1 MDAKTEARKKMTALN
16 KFYNFKKVSEFFKV
30 LRDSGIINMWQA
42 PSFLYI
48 GRERLEHEFKYKNI
62 PDEEKFEELLDM
74 ADNMERLM
82 KVGAQMKIS
91 KANKNTGDE
100 ETDDDYDEFDRKYM
114 VNFNRTLQKDSGDLF
129 RAWSTLLGK
138 DIKESYSLKEHIS
151 KILKEETSLKK
162 KLKELIDKEGLV
174 QTARKVNGI
183 FNLAKVL
190 DTSVLELL
198 KQFALGKEI
207 STDELTNTGGYDFV
221 GKIIDIKDNDYSNL
235 GIRRFDFI
243 FEVQE
248 GTVDLIMTDGGTH
261 NLLNPEFQK
270 WDYFWEVTDEIQDI
284 LNNNYRELFKQLKL
298 DNNLG
303 FVKFIITFAKGI

>member
-1 MDAKTEARKKMTALN
+1 MDAKTEARKKMTTLN
-16 KFYNFKKVSEFFKV
+16 KFYNFKKVSQFFKV

-48 GRERLEHEFKYKNI
+48 GRERLEHEFKYKHI
-62 PDEEKFEELLDM
+62 PDKENFEELLDM

-82 KVGAQMKIS
+82 KVGVQMKIS
-91 KANKNTGDE
+91 KANENTGDE
-100 ETDDDYDEFDRKYM
+100 ETDDYDEFDRKYM
-114 VNFNRTLQKDSGDLF
+114 ANFNRTLQKDSEDLF
-129 RAWSTLLGK
+129 RVWAVLLGK

-162 KLKELIDKEGLV
+162 KLKDLIDKEGLIR
-174 QTARKVNGI
+174 TARKVNGI

-207 STDELTNTGGYDFV
+207 STYELNDTGGYDFV
-221 GKIIDIKDNDYSNL
+221 GKIIDIQDNDYSDV
-235 GIRRFDFI
+235 GVRRFDFI

-248 GTVDLIMTDGGTH
+248 GTVELIMTNDDRTH
-261 NLLNPEFQK
+261 NLLDPEFQEA
-270 WDYFWEVTDEIQDI
+270 DYFWEVTYEIQDI
-284 LNNNYRELFKQLKL
+284 LNDNYRELFRQLRL
-298 DNNLG
+298 DSDLG
-303 FVKFIITFAKGI
+303 FVKFRVIFKK

>member
-16 KFYNFKKVSEFFKV
+16 KFYNFKKVSQFFKV
-30 LRDSGIINMWQA
+30 LRDSGIINMGQA

-48 GRERLEHEFKYKNI
+48 GRERLEHEFKYKHI

-91 KANKNTGDE
+91 KANENTGDE
-100 ETDDDYDEFDRKYM
+100 ETDDYDEFDRKYM
-114 VNFNRTLQKDSGDLF
+114 ANFNRILQKDSGDLF
-129 RAWSTLLGK
+129 RVWAVLLGK

-151 KILKEETSLKK
+151 KVLKEETSLKK
-162 KLKELIDKEGLV
+162 KLKDLVDKEGLV
-174 QTARKVNGI
+174 RTARKVNGI

-190 DTSVLELL
+190 DTTALDLL

-207 STDELTNTGGYDFV
+207 STDELNNTGGYDFV
-221 GKIIDIKDNDYSNL
+221 GKIIDITDNDYSDV
-235 GIRRFDFI
+235 GVRRFDFI

-248 GTVDLIMTDGGTH
+248 GTVDLVMTDGGTH
-261 NLLNPEFQK
+261 NLLDPEFQK

-284 LNNNYRELFKQLKL
+284 LNDNYRELFNQLRL
-298 DNNLG
+298 DSDLG
-303 FVKFIITFAKGI
+303 FVKFRVTFKK

>member
-1 MDAKTEARKKMTALN
+1 MDAKTEARKKMTTLN
-16 KFYNFKKVSEFFKV
+16 KFYNFKKVSQFFKV

-42 PSFLYI
+42 PSLLYI
-48 GRERLEHEFKYKNI
+48 GKERLEHEFKYKNI

-74 ADNMERLM
+74 ADGIQRLM
-82 KVGAQMKIS
+82 TVGAQMKIS
-91 KANKNTGDE
+91 KANENTSDE

-114 VNFNRTLQKDSGDLF
+114 ANFNRTLQKDSEDLF
-129 RAWSTLLGK
+129 RVWAVLLGK

-162 KLKELIDKEGLV
+162 KLKDLIDNQGLV
-174 QTARKVNGI
+174 QTTRKVNGI

-190 DTSVLELL
+190 DTTALDLL

-207 STDELTNTGGYDFV
+207 STDELNNTGGYDFV
-221 GKIIDIKDNDYSNL
+221 GKIIDITDNDYSDV
-235 GIRRFDFI
+235 GVRRFDFI

-261 NLLNPEFQK
+261 NLLDPEFQK
-270 WDYFWEVTDEIQDI
+270 WDYFWEIQDEIQDI
-284 LNNNYRELFKQLKL
+284 LNDNYRELFNQLRL
-298 DNNLG
+298 DSDLG
-303 FVKFIITFAKGI
+303 FVKFRVIFKK